1 LTFYLSNWIID
12 RSIFK
17 KTIKNFVASTK
28 IYRQT
33 SIYIS
38 FFFFFET
45 KFNNLTKKRSFLN
58 SKLFVSR
65 TAIRFQKVDNISIL
79 KRNRRSLDF
88 SVSILSIFSIL
99 FVQKVFFNFRNNSIF
114 STTQI
119 STKSVLSKYYTAND
133 SKKRRETSEISTD
146 EQEKN
151 TSIRIKIL
159 STIISIITKNK
170 DLVNNLAMQKLI
182 NQTIIR
188 ILTNYNT

>member
-1 LTFYLSNWIID
+1 
-12 RSIFK
+12 
-17 KTIKNFVASTK
+17 
-28 IYRQT
+28 
-33 SIYIS
+33 
-38 FFFFFET
+38 
-45 KFNNLTKKRSFLN
+45 
-58 SKLFVSR
+58 LFVSR